1 MPELI
6 LHHYDMSP
14 YAEKIRIVMGLKRLA
29 WRSVQ
34 IAVVMPKPDLT
45 ELTGGYRRTPT
56 LQIGA
61 DLYCDTKAIT
71 RVLDRLYPDPPLFPS
86 GEDATALGISMLA
99 EKSFMM
105 GVTVFLGLQFFPEDF
120 VHDRR
125 LMVPDVDIDKAPMLL
140 QTKLLQLR
148 ANLDRFERQL
158 ADGRRFLL
166 GDSPCI
172 ADLSGYHP
180 HRFLSSHPVTA
191 SFLTE
196 LTHVPA
202 WIERIAEIGHGQ
214 RTELD
219 SAGAIDIA
227 KAAEPAAP
235 PPDPVTLP
243 KGLAYGDSVVI
254 VPEEP
259 GSGNVSGTLVGSDLH
274 EIAIARESERAGSL
288 VVHFPRDEYLV
299 LKTG

>member
-1 MPELI
+1 MTDLI
-6 LHHYDMSP
+6 LHHYDQSP
-14 YAEKIRIVMGLKRLA
+14 YAEKIRLVMGLKGLS

-34 IAVVMPKPDLT
+34 IPVVMPKPDLI

-61 DLYCDTKAIT
+61 DIYCDTKLIT
-71 RVLDRLYPDPPLFPS
+71 RVLDRLHPDPPLFPP
-86 GEDATALGISMLA
+86 GEDATALGVSMLG

-105 GVTVFLGLQFFPEDF
+105 AVTVFLGLQIFPEEFID
-120 VHDRR
+120 DRR
-125 LMVPDVDIDKAPMLL
+125 QMVPDADLDKAAMLL
-140 QTKLLQLR
+140 QTKLIQLR

-172 ADLSGYHP
+172 ADLSAYHP
-180 HRFLSSHPVTA
+180 HRFLGMHPVTTELL
-191 SFLTE
+191 SE
-196 LTHVPA
+196 LTHVPK
-202 WIERIAEIGHGQ
+202 WIDRVAEIGHGE

-219 SAGAIDIA
+219 SSEAIDIA
-227 KAAEPAAP
+227 KAAEPSPP
-235 PPDPVTLP
+235 PPDPVVLP
-243 KGLAYGDSVVI
+243 YGLGYGDPVVI

-299 LKTG
+299 IKAG